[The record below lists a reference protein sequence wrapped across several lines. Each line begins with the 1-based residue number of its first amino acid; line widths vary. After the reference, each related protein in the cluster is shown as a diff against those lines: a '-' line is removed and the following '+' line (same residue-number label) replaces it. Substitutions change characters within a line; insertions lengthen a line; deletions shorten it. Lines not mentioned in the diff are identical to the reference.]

1 MQGWSAPPQEPMQ
14 AAATMSPAPEHS
26 VLTPADFR
34 KILIKRKWI
43 IILGVVLGLGLA
55 ILYVVMTVPQFEAVA
70 RVHVDLSRS
79 ANIGIEDL
87 IQQQLS
93 GGGNSSE
100 KLLTEVQI
108 MQSETVAMEVIN
120 SQTLYN
126 KKPFSNLFKL
136 KPYTGTLN
144 PLQRF
149 QMLGAFRGSTKVEVL
164 PNTEMV
170 EIHFRNP
177 DPEVAMN
184 VANGIVDAYLDR
196 DLRSKFEGTTRVSN
210 WLSQQLNTV
219 KKQVEDSQKDL
230 AKYQKDNNLVAMD
243 AEGGNLVT
251 DSLRTVNQQLAEA
264 EADRIVK
271 EARFRMAQ
279 TRNPDLLVSVAPG
292 TVLGSLRGQQA
303 ELLVQAAA
311 LKSKFG
317 PDYPKVKEL
326 DQQLAK
332 VQSDIDEEINNLTA
346 RFTEEYNASIKT
358 ESLMR
363 GRLEATKQEAFRENE
378 SAAQFD
384 ILKHGAESASE
395 LYDALQM
402 KLKEAGVTAGL
413 SATNIDVID
422 RASVPPFPILPK
434 RMTSLFF
441 GLLGGFVTGI
451 ALAFFFEGM
460 DDTVRTSDDAE
471 TVSLLP
477 TLGVIPHFQ
486 TLGRKAGYGYGGSQQ
501 KTETQKPG
509 KVSPDLISYLEPQ
522 SLAAEGFRSFRS
534 SILLSAVDHEP
545 KLLLIT
551 SSFAAEGKST
561 CTANLAISFAQRGDK
576 VLIVDTD
583 LRKGTLHMK
592 FRLSNRLGLS
602 TLLSRESGSEAYEH
616 PIPELPNLTVL
627 SRGPIAPNPGEILAS
642 HAMEEML
649 AQWRTEYDHV
659 ILDSSPVLAV
669 ADTLSLA
676 PQVDAAFILVRSGI
690 TRKKALLRTRE
701 QLRRANARILGT
713 VINDVDLRLE
723 NYYTYS
729 KRYDYGYKGNYGAGY
744 SATEGENAQKK

>member
-1 MQGWSAPPQEPMQ
+1 MQGWSAPPQEQTQ

-43 IILGVVLGLGLA
+43 IILGVIFGLGLA
-55 ILYVVMTVPQFEAVA
+55 ILYVVITVPQYEAVA

-120 SQTLYN
+120 SQSLYN
-126 KKPFSNLFKL
+126 KKPFSMLFEK

-149 QMLGAFRGSTKVEVL
+149 QMLGAFRGATKVEVL

-170 EIHFRNP
+170 EIRFRNP

-243 AEGGNLVT
+243 SEGGNLVT
-251 DSLRTVNQQLAEA
+251 DSLRTVNEQLAEA

-271 EARFRMAQ
+271 EARYRMAQ
-279 TRNPDLLVSVAPG
+279 TRNPDLLISVAPG
-292 TVLGSLRGQQA
+292 TVLSSLRSQQA
-303 ELLVQAAA
+303 ELLVQSAA

-326 DQQLAK
+326 DKQLAS
-332 VQSDIDEEINNLTA
+332 VQSDIDEEINNLTK
-346 RFTEEYNASIKT
+346 RFTEEYNASVKT
-358 ESLMR
+358 EDLMR

-434 RMTSLFF
+434 KITSVLFGF
-441 GLLGGFVTGI
+441 LGGLITGI

-471 TVSLLP
+471 AVSLLP

-486 TLGRKAGYGYGGSQQ
+486 TLGRKAGYGGNQQ
-501 KTETQKPG
+501 KEETQKLG

-561 CTANLAISFAQRGDK
+561 CTANLAISFAQRAGK

-602 TLLSRESGSEAYEH
+602 TLLSRESGDEAYEH
-616 PIPELPNLTVL
+616 PIPELPNLAVL
-627 SRGPIAPNPGEILAS
+627 TRGPIAPNPGEILAS
-642 HAMEEML
+642 RTMEEML
-649 AQWRTEYDHV
+649 AQWRNEYDHV

-701 QLRRANARILGT
+701 QLRRANSRILGT